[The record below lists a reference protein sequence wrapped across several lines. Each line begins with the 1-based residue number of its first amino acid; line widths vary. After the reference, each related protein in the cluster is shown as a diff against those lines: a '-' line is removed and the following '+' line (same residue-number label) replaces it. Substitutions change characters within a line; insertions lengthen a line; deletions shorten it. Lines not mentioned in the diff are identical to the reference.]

1 MANPEIESELDGID
15 RVSVCLYRLGL
26 SLAALLLLC
35 RGASLLLGQDFL
47 APASWLVALTVASG
61 VCGLCLHVYDKRIRF
76 VLQGLGWGALLLS
89 ASGAPDVLVLGRRW
103 PPWRGWPSRS
113 SSASPF
119 RGSGRS
125 LCCCPCCGC
134 WSWPASAGPPPWWRW
149 CAGCC
154 SVCSPWPSGACRC
167 TSISATRGA
176 TRFRWAG
183 SPSSGR

>member
-47 APASWLVALTVASG
+47 APASWLVALAVASG

-89 ASGAPDVLVLGRRW
+89 ASGAPDVLVLGAALATLAGLAFKEQFCFAIPGIRAIPLLLPLLW
-103 PPWRGWPSRS
+103 LLELAGIGWAAALVALVCGLLLCLLSLAKWRMPLHFDISDK
-113 SSASPF
+113 
-119 RGSGRS
+119 GRYQ
-125 LCCCPCCGC
+125 
-134 WSWPASAGPPPWWRW
+134 
-149 CAGCC
+149 
-154 SVCSPWPSGACRC
+154 
-167 TSISATRGA
+167 I
-176 TRFRWAG
+176 
-183 SPSSGR
+183 